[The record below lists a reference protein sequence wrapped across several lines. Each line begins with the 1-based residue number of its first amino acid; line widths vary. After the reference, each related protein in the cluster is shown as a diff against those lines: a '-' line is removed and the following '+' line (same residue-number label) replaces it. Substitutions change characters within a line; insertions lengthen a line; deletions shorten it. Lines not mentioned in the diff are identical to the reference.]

1 MFKRLWEKFL
11 DCILTEYG
19 IELDFAVTRLFI
31 GIVLGFIL
39 TTAVIITYVK

>member
-11 DCILTEYG
+11 DYILTQRG
-19 IELDFAVTRLFI
+19 IEIDFGHTRLFI

-39 TTAVIITYVK
+39 TTAIFVAHVG